1 MHVYD
6 YKMHILSK
14 VARLNINKYKNKS
27 GFRGRK
33 KVFTYVKSYESWIF
47 FIFFHLVFLG
57 IIVTFAPIF

>member
-1 MHVYD
+1 MHVYV

-47 FIFFHLVFLG
+47 FIFFTWYFWE
-57 IIVTFAPIF
+57 